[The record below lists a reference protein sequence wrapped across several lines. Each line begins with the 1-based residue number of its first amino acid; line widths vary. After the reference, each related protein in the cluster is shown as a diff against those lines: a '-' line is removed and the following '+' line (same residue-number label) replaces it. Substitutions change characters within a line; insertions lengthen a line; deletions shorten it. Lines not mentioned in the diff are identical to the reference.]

1 MKLVNQP
8 SALPTNKLAVSVMIG
23 PVVTELWP
31 EVMMDVYPPLAGGDA
46 TAVFVGAIAALIVG
60 YFVPDRANVG

>member
-1 MKLVNQP
+1 MQLVTQP

-31 EVMMDVYPPLAGGDA
+31 DLMMDLYPPLAGGPM
-46 TAVFVGAIAALIVG
+46 TAAMIGAIAALIVG
-60 YFVPDRANVG
+60 YFTPDRANVA